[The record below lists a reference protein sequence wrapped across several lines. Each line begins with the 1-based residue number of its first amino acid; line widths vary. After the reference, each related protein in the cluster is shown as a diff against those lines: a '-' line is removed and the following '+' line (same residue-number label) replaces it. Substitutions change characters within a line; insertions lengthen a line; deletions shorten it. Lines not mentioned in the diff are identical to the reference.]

1 MNIVG
6 IVQSRVGSKRLPKKC
21 FSLIH
26 TEPLIGVII
35 SRLLE
40 SRYITGVSV
49 AATDREEDNE
59 LDPVALRYGCKC
71 YHGSENDIV
80 DRLYNAGLESRADMI
95 VRVWGDCPL
104 VDPRLIDRYID
115 AALRDDADF
124 ASNISPR
131 SIPGGLNV
139 EIYKMSALKR
149 VLDETKDEFYRKY
162 PRNYILD
169 KNDFKVCNININSSL
184 TGINLCVD
192 YPGDL
197 VFINKIFLKFKKNN
211 YKFHIEDLEGL
222 FKKNKKLMH
231 DRQGLKRNIEYSDEL
246 EKRKKRGRL

>member
-6 IVQSRVGSKRLPKKC
+6 IVQSRVGSQRLPKKC
-21 FSLIH
+21 FSLIRG
-26 TEPLIGVII
+26 EPLVGVII

-40 SRYITGVSV
+40 SGYITGVSI
-49 AATDREEDNE
+49 AATDREEDRE
-59 LDPVALRYGCKC
+59 LDPVASGYGCKC

-80 DRLYNAGLESRADMI
+80 DRLYNAGLQSKADMI

-104 VDPRLIDRYID
+104 VDSRLIDRYID
-115 AALRDDADF
+115 ASLRDDADF
-124 ASNISPR
+124 TSNISPR
-131 SIPGGLNV
+131 SIPAGLNV

-149 VLDETKDEFYRKY
+149 ILDETKDEFYRKY

-169 KNDFKVCNININSSL
+169 KNDFKVCNINIDSSL

-192 YPGDL
+192 YTEDL
-197 VFINKIFLKFKKNN
+197 AFVNKIFLEFKKNN
-211 YKFHIEDLEGL
+211 YKFHMEDLEKL
-222 FKKNKKLMH
+222 FKKNKKLMC

-246 EKRKKRGRL
+246 EKRQKRGKL